1 MSEDVVVEG
10 EHHEHGRSKVAGL
23 FSPQVCAV
31 TAFTL
36 AVAALLGQNV
46 VSLATSTVLEFGLDM
61 GSDGAF
67 YFGWGLA
74 TAVQAAVV
82 VLLARRTFDL
92 TDGWEAILGRA
103 AILVAGLALVAA
115 AIVVVAGLVHQVQG
129 F

>member
-10 EHHEHGRSKVAGL
+10 EYHEHGRWAAAGL

-36 AVAALLGQNV
+36 AVVALLGQNV
-46 VSLATSTVLEFGLDM
+46 ISLATSTVLEFGLGM
-61 GSDGAF
+61 GDGAF

-74 TAVQAAVV
+74 TAVQAAIV

-92 TDGWEAILGRA
+92 RDGWEATLGRA
-103 AILVAGLALVAA
+103 AVLVAGLALVAA
-115 AIVVVAGLVHQVQG
+115 AVVVVAGLVHQAQG